1 MSGLARWS
9 AARTIHRALGLLYV
23 ARTTALLSS
32 DGTTHPPTSAT
43 VTPTTPGST
52 GSVRGP
58 LGLPVAVWITIVPA
72 ALVTVLLR

>member
-1 MSGLARWS
+1 M
-9 AARTIHRALGLLYV
+9 

-52 GSVRGP
+52 GSIRGRP